1 VTDSDGRDG
10 EVDGPIDGGGPR
22 ITWQVAA
29 ADPWSDEDRR
39 REAFEAMI
47 DAAVERLPPPVLDR
61 LNTVAI
67 VAEDEPPPGH
77 VPPGHVLYGLFQG
90 VPRTAWGADNV
101 AIANKITIYRG
112 PHERAW
118 PDPAAR
124 AQAVEGTVFHE
135 VAHHLGISDD
145 RLRELQSGHG

>member
-1 VTDSDGRDG
+1 MTDSNDRDG
-10 EVDGPIDGGGPR
+10 GPGGPVDGGGPR

-29 ADPWSDEDRR
+29 ADPWSDEERR

-112 PHERAW
+112 PLERLYGRDQETLRRQVKRVVLHEI
-118 PDPAAR
+118 
-124 AQAVEGTVFHE
+124 
-135 VAHHLGISDD
+135 AHHFGISDERLIEID
-145 RLRELQSGHG
+145 RY